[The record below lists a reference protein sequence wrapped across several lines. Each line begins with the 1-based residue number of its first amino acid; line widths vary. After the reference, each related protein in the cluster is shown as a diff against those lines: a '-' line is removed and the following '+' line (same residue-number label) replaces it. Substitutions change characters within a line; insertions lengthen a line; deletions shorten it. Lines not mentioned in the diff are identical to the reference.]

1 MLTFL
6 ILVPVLILV
15 SVISLIVRILFGSL
29 WGPRFWMPRH
39 RYWRGY
45 GPYGCGYG
53 YGRRRFGWWGPLAL
67 FVVLERLF
75 DRRY

>member
-6 ILVPVLILV
+6 ILLPVLIVV
-15 SVISLIVRILFGSL
+15 SVISLIVRLIFGSI
-29 WGPRFWMPRH
+29 FWFPRH
-39 RYWRGY
+39 RSWRGY

-53 YGRRRFGWWGPLAL
+53 YRRHRFGWWGPLAL

>member
-6 ILVPVLILV
+6 ILVPVLIVV
-15 SVISLIVRILFGSL
+15 SVISLIVRILFG
-29 WGPRFWMPRH
+29 RMFWMPRH